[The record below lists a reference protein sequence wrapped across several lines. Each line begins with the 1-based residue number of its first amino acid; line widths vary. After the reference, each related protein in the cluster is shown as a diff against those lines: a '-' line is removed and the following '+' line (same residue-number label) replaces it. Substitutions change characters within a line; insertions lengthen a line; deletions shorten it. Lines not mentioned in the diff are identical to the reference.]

1 MYLGVDY
8 YPEQTDRALWDE
20 DVRLMKELGVNVIRM
35 AEFAWTM
42 MEPADGEF
50 DFSFWDEVVE
60 TFGEHFDIV
69 LGTPT
74 ATPPAWLIEK
84 YPDILPVTKDGIRIS
99 FGARRHYTVNSPVY
113 REYCERITPQDG
125 GAVRSSSTRD
135 WLADGQRVWT

>member
-1 MYLGVDY
+1 MYVGVDY

-50 DFSFWDEVVE
+50 DFSFWDEVVD
-60 TFGEHFDIV
+60 TFGKDFDVI

-74 ATPPAWLIEK
+74 ATPPAWLI
-84 YPDILPVTKDGIRIS
+84 
-99 FGARRHYTVNSPVY
+99 
-113 REYCERITPQDG
+113 
-125 GAVRSSSTRD
+125 SST
-135 WLADGQRVWT
+135 ASSAA